1 MAGSMRLTKRG
12 HACVRL
18 EKDGRILVIDPG
30 TLTEPEALDG
40 AEAVLITHEHFDHV
54 EVARVKAAAER
65 TTQLEIWTTS
75 AVAEQLGELARRFT
89 RSGVATGSM
98 RRGSTWASS
107 VNSMR

>member
-1 MAGSMRLTKRG
+1 MRLTKMG

-54 EVARVKAAAER
+54 ELSRLRIAA
-65 TTQLEIWTTS
+65 
-75 AVAEQLGELARRFT
+75 
-89 RSGVATGSM
+89 
-98 RRGSTWASS
+98 
-107 VNSMR
+107 